1 MPLATLSVYMISKS
15 CFNYTKIKHD
25 CKQEIAGHLSTKEK
39 KEKKEKD
46 IVRVNSIQIESI
58 DKLRDFCPPER
69 KQLLPDL
76 LVGRNAAYISVL
88 GDFCMD

>member
-1 MPLATLSVYMISKS
+1 MHGKNERGSIRCDELPRFILCVCTI
-15 CFNYTKIKHD
+15 
-25 CKQEIAGHLSTKEK
+25 GHLSTREK

-88 GDFCMD
+88 GDFCMN

>member
-1 MPLATLSVYMISKS
+1 VFCIPDI
-15 CFNYTKIKHD
+15 CPP
-25 CKQEIAGHLSTKEK
+25 EK
-39 KEKKEKD
+39 RKRKKEKD

-58 DKLRDFCPPER
+58 DKLRVFCPPER
-69 KQLLPDL
+69 KQPLPDL

>member
-1 MPLATLSVYMISKS
+1 MINKS

-25 CKQEIAGHLSTKEK
+25 CKLKIVGHLSTREK

-58 DKLRDFCPPER
+58 DKLRVFCPPEC
-69 KQLLPDL
+69 KQPLPDL
-76 LVGRNAAYISVL
+76 LVE
-88 GDFCMD
+88 